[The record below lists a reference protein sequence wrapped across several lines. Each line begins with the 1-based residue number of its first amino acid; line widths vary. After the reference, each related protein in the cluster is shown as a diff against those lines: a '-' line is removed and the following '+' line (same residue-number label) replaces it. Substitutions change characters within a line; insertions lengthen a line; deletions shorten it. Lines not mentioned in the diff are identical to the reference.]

1 MIEKTL
7 SAIAQ
12 ESANIV
18 LVGMPG
24 CGKSTVGAE
33 LARLTGRR
41 LVDTDVM
48 VEERTGK
55 SIPQIFADEGEA
67 AFRALEREAVS
78 EAGCKRGLII
88 ACGGGVVLNADN
100 RFAIRQNGRV
110 YCLKRP
116 LEWLERTGRPL
127 SSDPERL
134 RAMEIERRPFY
145 EAAADLTVDNTAAPA
160 AATAAILADFATLG
174 D

>member
-1 MIEKTL
+1 
-7 SAIAQ
+7 
-12 ESANIV
+12 
-18 LVGMPG
+18 
-24 CGKSTVGAE
+24 
-33 LARLTGRR
+33 
-41 LVDTDVM
+41 M

-67 AFRALEREAVS
+67 AFRALELRGGVRS
-78 EAGCKRGLII
+78 RRKRGLII

-134 RAMEIERRPFY
+134 RAMENERRPFY
-145 EAAADLTVDNTAAPA
+145 EAAADLTVDQYCRTRGSNR
-160 AATAAILADFATLG
+160 AILADFATLG